1 LTRRILAAR
10 VGSVLLAI
18 VIAGCGSTPA
28 GPGPVTPLPTQPA
41 PAPTVNVPPTID
53 SIAIGV
59 ERAEVGDDVTVTATV
74 HDPETAITD
83 LQFAW
88 SADAGTFSGEGA
100 TVKWRP
106 PSEGATPA
114 DFTMRLTVT
123 ETYGV
128 ADASGVRPKNVV
140 SATSAGSVRVHN
152 SPREIGD
159 MSLGFLRDF
168 ANSAIPAD
176 VAVRDFS
183 DTCPGKAEERGNVAD
198 NRIHYEVLSASL
210 SLVNSG
216 AAASRLTGN
225 AKVACEFSSLVKA
238 CQADRPTCKVGSV
251 EKVKGDCV
259 LTTVYQQ
266 RRWWLCD
273 SHFENGVNVP
283 LARAFFGEHR

>member
-1 LTRRILAAR
+1 MAA
-10 VGSVLLAI
+10 
-18 VIAGCGSTPA
+18 CGSTPA
-28 GPGPVTPLPTQPA
+28 GPGPVTPPPTP
-41 PAPTVNVPPTID
+41 PVNAPPTIE

-59 ERAEVGDDVTVTATV
+59 DRAEVGDDVAVTATV
-74 HDPETAITD
+74 RDPETAITD
-83 LQFAW
+83 LQFTW

-100 TVKWRP
+100 SVKWRP

-114 DFTMRLTVT
+114 EYTMRLTVT

-140 SATSAGSVRVHN
+140 SAMSAGSVRVHN

-168 ANSAIPAD
+168 ANSSIPAD
-176 VAVRDFS
+176 IAVRDFS
-183 DTCPGKAEERGNVAD
+183 DSCPGKAVERSDIAD

-210 SLVNSG
+210 NLVNSSM
-216 AAASRLTGN
+216 ASSRTTGN
-225 AKVACEFSSLVKA
+225 ARVACGFSSLVKA
-238 CQADRPTCKVGSV
+238 CQADRPACKVGSV
-251 EKVKGDCV
+251 EKVAGDCV
-259 LTTVYQQ
+259 LTTVYEQ

-273 SHFENGVNVP
+273 SHFENGVDVP

>member
-1 LTRRILAAR
+1 VTRRTLAGWL
-10 VGSVLLAI
+10 GSVAI
-18 VIAGCGSTPA
+18 AFVITSCGSTPA
-28 GPGPVTPLPTQPA
+28 GPGPVTPPSTQP
-41 PAPTVNVPPTID
+41 PPTPPVNVPPTID

-59 ERAEVGDDVTVTATV
+59 NRAEVGDDVTVTATV
-74 HDPETAITD
+74 SDPETAITD

-88 SADAGTFSGEGA
+88 SADAGTFSGEGPS
-100 TVKWRP
+100 VKWRP
-106 PSEGATPA
+106 PSEGVTPA
-114 DFTMRLTVT
+114 DYTMRLTVT

-128 ADASGVRPKNVV
+128 ADANGVRPKNVV

-152 SPREIGD
+152 SPKEIGD
-159 MSLGFLRDF
+159 MSLTFLRDF

-183 DTCPGKAEERGNVAD
+183 DSCPGKAEERTNVAD

-210 SLVNSG
+210 NLVN
-216 AAASRLTGN
+216 ASVATNRMTGN
-225 AKVACEFSSLVKA
+225 AKVACGFNSLVKA

-251 EKVKGDCV
+251 EKVAGDCV
-259 LTTVYQQ
+259 LTSVYEQ